1 MWAKIAFIFAMGW
14 SVATS
19 FKIPPGPGSIGHKLE
34 KRMARPD
41 WKPNPPSGGGTAG
54 YVYAEAVP
62 QLGGCVTCG
71 CPTCGFRN
79 LKVAPKRGHR
89 KPVKDNMGN
98 ASSMPS
104 QPKKEAQKELEIELM
119 IEPEK

>member
-54 YVYAEAVP
+54 YVYVEAAPELVGTCVP
-62 QLGGCVTCG
+62 CG
-71 CPTCGFRN
+71 YRN
-79 LKVAPKRGHR
+79 LKEGPKRGQQ
-89 KPVKDNMGN
+89 KDNTGN
-98 ASSMPS
+98 AQGFFNSFL
-104 QPKKEAQKELEIELM
+104 ACWYN
-119 IEPEK
+119 